1 MRVKICGI
9 QNIEELNIAVEA
21 GADAIG
27 FQVGQLYASKSFI
40 LPSTARRLV
49 EKLPVWVTPVL
60 VTHNIMA
67 DEILE
72 LVSHSGIS
80 TVQITRNCSL
90 AEITKLRDKL
100 TPSGKIIYTD
110 YLHHLIDDMIL
121 AEIIPLIDAI
131 NLDCYNTAPEL
142 VGIEDCEKSYLWEDA
157 VAYVK
162 NSLIPVIICGRLDEH
177 SVAEAIAKI
186 HPFGVDG
193 CTKLKSA
200 EGVLNIDRATQFV
213 WNSKQEFFN
222 FKRRVLNA

>member
-67 DEILE
+67 EEILE
-72 LVSHSGIS
+72 LVGHSGIT
-80 TVQITRNCSL
+80 TVQITKNCSL
-90 AEITKLRDKL
+90 EEITKLRDSL
-100 TPSGKIIYTD
+100 PSSGKIIYTE
-110 YLHHLIDDMIL
+110 YLHRLTDDML
-121 AEIIPLIDAI
+121 MAELFPLIDAI

-142 VGIEDCEKSYLWEDA
+142 VGIDDCEKSYLWDDA

-162 NSLIPVIICGRLDEH
+162 SSPIPVIICGRLDENNV
-177 SVAEAIAKI
+177 SEVIGKI

-193 CTKLKSA
+193 CTKLKNA
-200 EGVLNIDRATQFV
+200 EGVLNKDRATKFV
-213 WNSKQEFFN
+213 WNSKEKFFN
-222 FKRRVLNA
+222 HKLGELNA